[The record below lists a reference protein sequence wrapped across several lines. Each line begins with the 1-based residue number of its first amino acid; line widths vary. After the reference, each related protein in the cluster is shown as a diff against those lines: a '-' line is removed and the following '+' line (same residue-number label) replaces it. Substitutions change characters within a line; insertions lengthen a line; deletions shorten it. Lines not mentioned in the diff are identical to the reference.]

1 MAKFQKHFVDVQLR
15 TKRRQKHTLKQ
26 TRYHGAKYMLTD
38 ELEQANDVLVNMKQI
53 LPVDRYQITIITRT
67 IVEFTKVFDMIK

>member
-1 MAKFQKHFVDVQLR
+1 
-15 TKRRQKHTLKQ
+15 
-26 TRYHGAKYMLTD
+26 MLTD